1 MRPEGGLLCGF
12 HASVSLLRSRVL
24 TSLASENLLPVFHNF
39 CFEVLVKHRSRKLD
53 LRGRDMRLADD
64 SKDVIGQW
72 RNFASVG
79 LRQFLFVIVGTL
91 RDELVNLKDGLDL

>member
-1 MRPEGGLLCGF
+1 MRAEGRLLCVF
-12 HASVSLLRSRVL
+12 HASVSLLKSRVL
-24 TSLASENLLPVFHNF
+24 TSLAGKNLLPVFHYF
-39 CFEVLVKHRSRKLD
+39 CFEVLVKHRSRKLNV
-53 LRGRDMRLADD
+53 RGRDMRLADD
-64 SKDVIGQW
+64 SKNMIGQW

>member
-1 MRPEGGLLCGF
+1 MRAEGKLLCAYR
-12 HASVSLLRSRVL
+12 ASVSLLRSRVL

-39 CFEVLVKHRSRKLD
+39 CFEVLVKHRSRKLNV
-53 LRGRDMRLADD
+53 RGRNMRLSDD
-64 SKDVIGQW
+64 SKDMIGQW
-72 RNFASVG
+72 RNFASVS

>member
-1 MRPEGGLLCGF
+1 MRAEGRLLCAL

-24 TSLASENLLPVFHNF
+24 TSLAGKNLLPVFHDF
-39 CFEVLVKHRSRKLD
+39 CFEVLVKHRSRKPD
-53 LRGRDMRLADD
+53 VRGRDMRLTDD
-64 SKDVIGQW
+64 GKDMIGQW

-91 RDELVNLKDGLDL
+91 RDELVNVEDGLNL

>member
-1 MRPEGGLLCGF
+1 MRAEGRLLCAL

-24 TSLASENLLPVFHNF
+24 TSLASKNLLPVFHDF
-39 CFEVLVKHRSRKLD
+39 CFEVLVKHRSRKLNVG
-53 LRGRDMRLADD
+53 GRNMRLSDD
-64 SKDVIGQW
+64 SEDMIGQW
-72 RNFASVG
+72 CNFASVG

>member
-1 MRPEGGLLCGF
+1 MRVAGKLLCGF
-12 HASVSLLRSRVL
+12 HAFGCLLLSRVL
-24 TSLASENLLPVFHNF
+24 TSLAGKNLLPVFHDF
-39 CFEVLVKHRSRKLD
+39 CFEVLVKHRSRKFD
-53 LRGRDMRLADD
+53 VRGRNMRLSHD
-64 SKDVIGQW
+64 SKDMIGQW